1 LVHFRRISISL
12 LIASFVGFFGF
23 SGMVLSGHGY
33 SSAALLHPY
42 NDLLWDDIA
51 IFETTV
57 AASDTLD
64 ETAQDPPE
72 AETETV
78 TDTDAD
84 TPDNPE
90 TTLENQAP
98 PATIPAIS
106 LPFPFPN
113 PDPYDLS
120 TPRESNLL
128 LSEPPNITTEITFDP
143 ETGNYIKTRKLGD
156 RPIGNPVY
164 ISFEDYLQYDM
175 DRSLQEYWREKTTPQ
190 AFERREGLIP
200 EIYIGSELFDRIFGG
215 STIDIRP
222 TGSAELIFGVMSNKR
237 EDPSLDEKRRRTT
250 NFDFQQKIQ
259 LNVQAKIGTKIEL
272 GANYNTEA
280 TFDFENKMK
289 LEYRGTED
297 EIIQLIEAGDVTLP
311 LSGTLITGTQGL
323 FGFKT
328 QLKFGNT
335 LVTSVFSQQKTETST
350 IEVARGAQT
359 TPFEIKADEY
369 EDSRHYF
376 LSQYFRNQ
384 YDEAL
389 STLPILSSNV
399 NITRIEVWVTN
410 IGPATENNRNIVAFS
425 DLGESQPH
433 NPAVGSNNRRNPS
446 NNSNNIYAQVFN
458 SPVREITQVNNY
470 LLQQPQGYVSGKDY
484 ESVENAR
491 LLRAGEYTYNPVL
504 GFISLNQAIN
514 PDQVLAVAFEYTLIG
529 DTTTYMVGEFSN
541 QLEAPRSLI
550 VKLLKSTAV
559 DTRLPMWDLM
569 MKNVYSLGA
578 FQINPDD
585 FRLNILYDSEELGVF
600 VGFFNE
606 GPEEVEGKPLI
617 RVMGLD
623 RLNTQLD
630 PYPDGVFDF
639 IDNAATRGGT
649 IESANGRI
657 YFPVV
662 EPFGSHLRKVLDDK
676 DLGDKYAFDS
686 LYTTTKYRAQQF
698 PERNRYLLEGYY
710 KSASGS
716 DIPLNAINVPPGSVV
731 VTAGGIPLVENVDY
745 TVDYTMGRV
754 RIINE
759 GVLNSGT
766 PIRIS
771 LESSN
776 LFNLQTRTLMGTHID
791 HRISENFNIGGTI
804 MRLSERPLTQKVN
817 YGDEPIANTIWGLNT
832 TYSTQSLFL
841 TRMLDY
847 LPFFSSNTPSRIT
860 VNGEFAHL
868 IPGHSRQ
875 IGSAGT
881 AYVDDFEGAKSSLD
895 LKNVQSWFIAST
907 PQHQASATM
916 FPEGAPNT
924 GLAYRFNA
932 AKLAWYHIDPLFT
945 RNNNLTPPHIRADVN
960 QRSNHF
966 VREILETE
974 IWPNK
979 ESPTG
984 IPAPLAVL
992 NMAFYPSERGP
1003 YNYDAMASPYSR
1015 GMAQDG
1021 TLIAPHTR
1029 WGGIMRGLQTTD
1041 FEAANIEYIEFWM
1054 MDPFVYNPEHTGG
1067 DLYVNLGDVSEDL
1080 LRDGRKSFENGLPI
1094 TTVPENVDTTIWGV
1108 VPTIQAIVN
1117 AFDNNPQSRQFQ
1129 DVGLNGLST
1138 ENERIFF
1145 QENFLDVIANL
1156 YGTNSQAYQLA
1167 FNDPSADNFHY
1178 YRGSNLDAEE
1188 VSILDRYKRYN
1199 GLEGNSP
1206 TAEQSPEPYPTSATN
1221 TPNTEDIN
1229 RDGTLNEAER
1239 YFQYKVSLRPEDMV
1253 PGQNYITDMMEAN
1266 VRLANSDVETI
1277 RWYQFKIPL
1286 RDPNRQVVGNIQ
1298 DFKSIRFM
1306 RMFFKGFSEPIICR
1320 FATLELIRG
1329 TWRTYDRSLM
1339 GLGDYVPI
1347 DNIDTSFE
1355 VFSVNIEENGQR
1367 QPLPYVLPPGIEREV
1382 DLGTT
1387 TLQQRNEQAL
1397 SLRVFNLQDGDA
1409 RAVYKTANLDVRQY
1423 RRLKMFT
1430 HAEAAGDIE
1439 DLYDDDVTVFI
1450 RLGSDFTNNYYEYE
1464 VPMKVTPWNPRT
1476 FNRNEIWPASNE
1488 FDIEFEKLQELK
1500 LLRNTLSREEE
1511 SGVSFNVPFVRIDQ
1525 GNKMTIVGT
1534 PTLSNIKVIM
1544 IGVRNPKKT
1553 FVTPDDDG
1561 RPKSAEV
1568 WVNEL
1573 RLYDFNDEGGWAAN
1587 ARINATLAD
1596 LGNISLAGF
1605 ISTPGFGSIEQ
1616 KVNQRQKEQLTNY
1629 DIATNLQLGRFFPED
1644 AGVIIPMHFSISES
1658 LSNPQYNPLNPD
1670 ILFQDDLDTYETKAE
1685 RDSIRHLAQ
1694 DLTRRKSLNF
1704 TNVAKTKTDM
1714 GSPSRFYDI
1723 ENFDL
1728 SYAFTEIHTRNVDL
1742 EYDTRKLWRGGL
1754 GYNFTAQ
1761 PKNVTP
1767 FANVELFRA
1776 KSLALIRDINFFY
1789 MPRLVSFRTNVDR
1802 GYAESLMRNKS
1813 TGLIIL
1819 EPNYV
1824 KTFNWNRLYDI
1835 RFDLTRSLRMEYNA
1849 TANARIDEPQGRI
1862 NRNDDDYQWKR
1873 DSIWRNIRNL
1883 GRPTFYNHRFNFNY
1897 NIPINKLPLLD
1908 WLSSS
1913 AGYTADL
1920 DWRAAPL
1927 SATALGNTVE
1937 NSQTKRLTVN
1947 ANMVNL
1953 YNKVGIL
1960 RTINQNTGARPGQ
1973 QRGGPPRPQQAQQ
1986 NDENDEERPN
1996 YAKVILEGFVRM
2008 MMGVRNLSVTYTESN
2023 GIRLPGFLPSPSI
2036 LGQDWGL
2043 MAPGTGFILGSQE
2056 DIRERAANEG
2066 WITDNPMLNNAY
2078 TRAHTQNINARAQFE
2093 PLPNMRIEITALRN
2107 YSRVHS
2113 EYFKADSLGRF
2124 DSFSPMQAGS
2134 FSISFLSF
2142 ATNFEKVD
2150 KQLHTSSNF
2159 ENFKDYRLDIAYRMA
2174 RQNPYWDGNVNDT
2187 TGFPSGYGPTSQDVL
2202 IPAFIAAY
2210 GGSDPSGSS
2219 LSPFLKIPMP
2229 NWRFTYDGLS
2239 RIPWVQ
2245 ERFQSVIIGHSY
2257 RSTFNIGSFRS
2268 DIRYRDSD
2276 GYQTARDFASGN
2288 FIPQYEIGQVSI
2300 AEQFSPLINIDMNWK
2315 NSLITRFE
2323 IRRTRNIAMSFANN
2337 QINDMRSNEIII
2349 GGGYRFQNLA
2359 FNLVQSGGGRQRIQS
2374 DLVLRLDISLRENK
2388 TVLRK
2393 LVEEVNQ
2400 ISTGQEVVSIN
2411 TSAEYQISPRVQ
2423 FRLFFD
2429 RIVTNP
2435 FVSNQFRNTNTNGGF
2450 SFRFMLM

>member
-1 LVHFRRISISL
+1 LVHIRRFPVLL
-12 LIASFVGFFGF
+12 LIACVVGVVGF
-23 SGMVLSGHGY
+23 SDVVLPGHGA
-33 SSAALLHPY
+33 SSGFFFSWDEDADPAPEESLLAQATPAPQDPATTEPETGTEPD
-42 NDLLWDDIA
+42 NDDPQPEDEQA
-51 IFETTV
+51 GEGQPEETT
-57 AASDTLD
+57 T
-64 ETAQDPPE
+64 
-72 AETETV
+72 
-78 TDTDAD
+78 
-84 TPDNPE
+84 
-90 TTLENQAP
+90 
-98 PATIPAIS
+98 PATPVD
-106 LPFPFPN
+106 LRFPFS
-113 PDPYDLS
+113 DPGQYDLS
-120 TPRESNLL
+120 PPPGGGLI

-143 ETGNYIKTRKLGD
+143 ETGNYIKTRKMGD
-156 RPIGNPVY
+156 RVIGSPVY

-175 DRSLQEYWREKTTPQ
+175 DNALQSYWREKTTPQ
-190 AFERREGLIP
+190 AFERRDGLIP

-359 TPFEIKADEY
+359 TPFEIKADQY
-369 EDSRHYF
+369 EDDRHYF
-376 LSQYFRNQ
+376 LGQFFRNQ
-384 YDEAL
+384 YDDAL
-389 STLPILSSNV
+389 STLPIISSNV
-399 NITRIEVWVTN
+399 NITRIEVWITN

-433 NPAVGSNNRRNPS
+433 NPAVGSSNRPAPS
-446 NNSNNIYAQVFN
+446 NNSNGIYAQVFN
-458 SPVREITQVNNY
+458 SPARDITQVNSY
-470 LLQQPQGYVSGKDY
+470 LQLQPQGYVSGKDY

-491 LLRAGEYTYNPVL
+491 LLRQGEYTFNPVL
-504 GFISLNQAIN
+504 GFISLNQSIN
-514 PDQVLAVAFEYTLIG
+514 PDQVLAVAYEYTLIG

-541 QLEAPRSLI
+541 QLEAPRSLV

-585 FRLNILYDSEELGVF
+585 FRMNILFDSEELGVF

-606 GPEEVEGKPLI
+606 GPEEVKGKPLI

-630 PYPDGVFDF
+630 PYPDGIFDF

-649 IESANGRI
+649 IQSTNGRI

-662 EPFGSHLRKVLDDK
+662 EPFGSHLRKVLDDPE
-676 DLGDKYAFDS
+676 LGDKYAFDS

-698 PERNRYLLEGYY
+698 PERNRYMLEGYY

-759 GVLNSGT
+759 GILNSGT

-771 LESSN
+771 LESTN

-860 VNGEFAHL
+860 FNGEFAHL

-881 AYVDDFEGAKSSLD
+881 AYIDDFEGAKSSID
-895 LKNVQSWFIAST
+895 LKNVQSWAIAST
-907 PQHQASATM
+907 PQHQTGAGL
-916 FPEGAPNT
+916 FPEGGPNT
-924 GLAYRFNA
+924 GLAFRFNV

-945 RNNNLTPPHIRADVN
+945 RNNNLTPSHIRSDVN

-966 VREILETE
+966 VREVLETE

-1003 YNYDAMASPYSR
+1003 YNYDIRPSSYSR

-1021 TLIAPHTR
+1021 TLFAPHTR

-1041 FEAANIEYIEFWM
+1041 FEAANIEFIEFWM
-1054 MDPFVYNPEHTGG
+1054 MDPFVYDTEHTGG
-1067 DLYVNLGDVSEDL
+1067 DLYFNLGDVSEDV

-1094 TTVPENVDTTIWGV
+1094 TADPENTDTTIWGR

-1129 DVGLNGLST
+1129 DVGLDGLST
-1138 ENERIFF
+1138 EEEREFF
-1145 QENFLDVIANL
+1145 ADNFLDVIATQ
-1156 YGTNSQAYQLA
+1156 YGTNSRAYQLA
-1167 FNDPSADNFHY
+1167 TEDPSADRFHY

-1188 VSILDRYKRYN
+1188 VSILDRYKRFN

-1266 VRLANSDVETI
+1266 VRLANNQVETI

-1306 RMFFKGFSEPIICR
+1306 RMFFKGFEEPIICR

-1339 GLGDYVPI
+1339 GDGEYVPI
-1347 DNIDTSFE
+1347 DNSDTSFE

-1367 QPLPYVLPPGIEREV
+1367 QPIPYVLPPGIEREV

-1397 SLRVFNLQDGDA
+1397 SLRTFNLKDGDA
-1409 RAVYKTANLDVRQY
+1409 RAIYKTSNLDVRQY
-1423 RRLKMFT
+1423 RRLKMFA
-1430 HAEAAGDIE
+1430 HAEAAGDTE
-1439 DLYDDDVTVFI
+1439 ELYDDDVTVFI

-1464 VPMKVTPWNPRT
+1464 VPMKVTPWTPRT
-1476 FNRNEIWPASNE
+1476 FNRNDIWPADNE
-1488 FDIEFEKLQELK
+1488 FDIEFAKLQELK
-1500 LLRNTLSREEE
+1500 LQRNTLSREEG
-1511 SGVSFNVPFVRIDQ
+1511 SGVSFNIPFSRFDR
-1525 GNKMTIVGT
+1525 GNKITIVGT

-1553 FVTPDDDG
+1553 FTTPDDDG
-1561 RPKSAEV
+1561 MPKSAEV

-1573 RLYDFNDEGGWAAN
+1573 RLYDFEDQGGWAAN

-1596 LGNISLAGF
+1596 LGNISLSGF

-1616 KVNQRQKEQLTNY
+1616 KVNQRQKEQMTTY
-1629 DIATNLQLGRFFPED
+1629 DVATNLQLGRFFPEE
-1644 AGVIIPMHFSISES
+1644 AGVRIPMHFSISES

-1670 ILFQDDLDTYETKAE
+1670 ILFKDDLDSYETKAE

-1714 GSPSRFYDI
+1714 GSESRFYDL
-1723 ENFDL
+1723 ENFDFT
-1728 SYAFTEIHTRNVDL
+1728 YAYTEIHSRNVDI

-1754 GYNFTAQ
+1754 GYNFTTQ
-1761 PKNVTP
+1761 PQNVTP
-1767 FANVELFRA
+1767 FSNVGLFQAR
-1776 KSLALIRDINFFY
+1776 SLALIKDFNFYY
-1789 MPRLVSFRTNVDR
+1789 MPRLVSFRTSVDR

-1819 EPNYV
+1819 EPNFV

-1835 RFDLTRSLRMEYNA
+1835 RFDLTRSLRLEYNA
-1849 TANARIDEPQGRI
+1849 TANARIDEPEGRI

-1873 DSIWRNIRNL
+1873 DSIWRNVRNL
-1883 GRPTFYNHRFNFNY
+1883 GRTTFYNHRFNINY
-1897 NIPINKLPLLD
+1897 NIPINKLPMLD
-1908 WLSSS
+1908 WLSSTAS
-1913 AGYTADL
+1913 YTADL

-1937 NSQTKRLTVN
+1937 NSQTKRLSLN
-1947 ANMVNL
+1947 ANFINL
-1953 YNKVGIL
+1953 YNKVGFL
-1960 RTINQNTGARPGQ
+1960 RTINQQTAGRPQQRGATPPRPGQ
-1973 QRGGPPRPQQAQQ
+1973 QQDDDDQ
-1986 NDENDEERPN
+1986 EERPD
-1996 YAKVILEGFVRM
+1996 YAKKIFEGFVRM
-2008 MMGVRNLSVTYTESN
+2008 LMGVRNLSVTYTESN
-2023 GIRLPGFLPSPSI
+2023 GMRLPGFLPSPSL
-2036 LGQDWGL
+2036 LGQDWEL
-2043 MAPGTGFILGSQE
+2043 MAPGTGFILGSQK
-2056 DIRERAANEG
+2056 DIREQAAREG
-2066 WITDNPMLNNAY
+2066 WITDNPMLNTAF
-2078 TRAHTQNINARAQFE
+2078 TRAHTQNINARSQFE
-2093 PLPNMRIEITALRN
+2093 PLPNMRVEITALRN
-2107 YSRVHS
+2107 YSRTHS

-2134 FSISFLSF
+2134 FSISFWSL
-2142 ATNFEKVD
+2142 ATNFEKTD
-2150 KQLHTSSNF
+2150 NQFHTSSNF
-2159 ENFKDYRLDIAYRMA
+2159 ENFKEYRRDIAFRLA
-2174 RQNPYWDGNVNDT
+2174 EQNPMWDRTVNDT

-2202 IPAFIAAY
+2202 IPAFLAAY
-2210 GGSDPSGSS
+2210 GGKDPTNSS

-2245 ERFQSVIIGHSY
+2245 EHFQSVIIGHSY

-2268 DIRYRDSD
+2268 DIRFREVD
-2276 GYQTARDFASGN
+2276 GFQAARDLASGN
-2288 FIPQYEIGQVSI
+2288 FIAEYEIAQVSI
-2300 AEQFSPLINIDMNWK
+2300 AEQFAPLINIDMNWK

-2323 IRRTRNIAMSFANN
+2323 IRRTRNISMSFANN
-2337 QINDMRSNEIII
+2337 QVNDMRSNEIII
-2349 GGGYRFQNLA
+2349 GGGYRFQDLA
-2359 FNLVQSGGGRQRIQS
+2359 FNLVQAGGGRQRIQS
-2374 DLVLRLDISLRENK
+2374 DLVLRLDISLRENR

-2400 ISTGQEVVSIN
+2400 ISTGQEVISIN

-2423 FRLFFD
+2423 FRFFFD

-2435 FVSNQFRNTNTNGGF
+2435 FVSNQFRNTNTHGGF